1 MTTTSTQG
9 GGGAFALHADLD
21 GLLAASRNLS
31 VLASRLPTLPTRA
44 IGTLRRR
51 LPVQA
56 RRDIQ
61 AEYQIGA
68 RRLAQDL
75 QSRATD
81 EGVRLVGRFRGIGLR
96 NFAARQTQRGVT
108 AAVLRGKRSLREHA
122 FLSVGVNRNAQVFR
136 REGPKR
142 QMQQGRYTGKRRQPL
157 VVEYGA
163 TAAQM
168 LGKGRRPQRL
178 VDYARGLL
186 AAESR
191 RLLGGVAAEA
201 LPATTGASSA
211 G

>member
-1 MTTTSTQG
+1 MTT
-9 GGGAFALHADLD
+9 LHADLD
-21 GLLAASRNLS
+21 GLLSASRNLGALS
-31 VLASRLPTLPTRA
+31 SRLPTLHTRA

-68 RRLAQDL
+68 RRLNHDL
-75 QSRATD
+75 QAQSTED
-81 EGVRLVGRFRGIGLR
+81 GVRLVGRFRGIGLR
-96 NFAARQTQRGVT
+96 NFAARQTRRGVT

-122 FLSVGVNRNAQVFR
+122 FLGVGVNRNAQVFR

-142 QMQQGRYTGKRRQPL
+142 VMQQGRYAGKRRQPL

-168 LGKGRRPQRL
+168 LAKGRRPERL
-178 VDYARGLL
+178 VDHARGVLG
-186 AAESR
+186 AEVDR
-191 RLLGGVAAEA
+191 FLR
-201 LPATTGASSA
+201 ATTTSPQHRVP
-211 G
+211 

>member
-1 MTTTSTQG
+1 MTTTSTQV

-21 GLLAASRNLS
+21 GLLSASRNMS
-31 VLASRLPTLPTRA
+31 VLASRLPTLHARA

-61 AEYQIGA
+61 AEYQVGA
-68 RRLAQDL
+68 RRLAQEL

-96 NFAARQTQRGVT
+96 NFAARPTARGVT
-108 AAVLRGKRSLREHA
+108 AAIFRGKRSLREHA
-122 FLSVGVNRNAQVFR
+122 FIRYGLNKNEQVFR

-142 QMQQGRYTGKRRQPL
+142 VMQQGRHAGKRRQPL
-157 VVEYGA
+157 VAEYGA

-168 LGKGRRPQRL
+168 LAKGRRPERL
-178 VDYARGLL
+178 VDYARGVL
-186 AAESR
+186 AAESE
-191 RLLGGVAAEA
+191 RLLRLAAA
-201 LPATTGASSA
+201 SPPTTANP
-211 G
+211 